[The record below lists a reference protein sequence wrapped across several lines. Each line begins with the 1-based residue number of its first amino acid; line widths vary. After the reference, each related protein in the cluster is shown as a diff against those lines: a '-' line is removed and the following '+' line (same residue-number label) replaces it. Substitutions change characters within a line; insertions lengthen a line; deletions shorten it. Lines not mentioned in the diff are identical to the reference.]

1 MSCLIKMEIFRCSLI
16 LLVMSAFAEKRRIAR
31 SDPEGDLVIGALFP
45 VHKGPKD
52 LTGYTRTCGEVWEQ
66 YGIHRVEIFLR
77 TLEEINNDSSLL
89 PNISLGYDIRDSCW
103 YSPICLEQSIDFIKD
118 SIASLDESESKNTT
132 DGCKTENRKPIVGL
146 IGPGT
151 SQNTIQVQNLL
162 QIFKLPQIGYSA
174 TSMELSDKNLYKYF
188 MRVVPSDMFQAQ
200 ALLDIVL
207 QFNWT
212 YISTVHTDGNYGQR
226 GIESFIKLADD
237 AGVCIAKSAK
247 IARGATD
254 EEHTEIIKT
263 LMKKQRARVV
273 ICFCDGE
280 TVRSL
285 YNATTMVPGAK
296 NHFLVVGSDGWN
308 DRPDVVRG
316 NEDNVA
322 GGMSIKLTSPKI
334 ADFDEYF
341 NNLNPYTNSR
351 NPWFKE
357 FWAKTYDCTFNDNL
371 VKEKGFKRCTGK
383 ETRREGE
390 YVQDSKLGFVI
401 NAVYTMAHAL
411 HNMQVNICGS
421 NKGLCPEMLPVK
433 GDLYLDYLLN
443 VSLTTYS
450 NYELHYDANGDP
462 PARYD
467 IMNFQK
473 IKDEMGNV
481 TYKYV
486 RVGSWET
493 GQLSINES
501 IIYWP
506 SSGFGSEVESVC
518 SDPCTKGSVKKL
530 DDQTKCCWTCIPCKE
545 NEIMMD
551 SNTCKACPIGWWPNE
566 ELTACKEIDIE
577 YLSWYDN
584 EAVIVVAVSC
594 CGIFATL
601 WIGVIFLRHHDTPVV
616 KASTRELMYIIML
629 GIIMAYSSNFV
640 LLAKPT
646 IVTCYFSRILPG
658 LSFSLIYGSLVT
670 KTNRIARIL
679 EGTKKII
686 TKKPRFM
693 SASAQVI
700 ITCIVVGIECAIITV
715 MLIIEPADSMLDYP
729 TMKRV
734 RLICNTTTMGI
745 AVPFGFDLMLIFMC
759 TLYAIKTRNL
769 PENFNEAKFIGFT
782 MYTTCVIWLGFFAY
796 YFGSEP
802 MILTMSICIFLSAT
816 VALVLLFFP
825 KVYVIVCAPEKNTR
839 SAFTTSKDVRCH
851 IGSVSYHSES
861 GNDFGKDKMPFE
873 KGIGFPHR
881 KKFSFGKLKLGHKHT
896 INNQKETASLP
907 PNIKLNREN
916 SMHIQVPTNQ
926 KFPWNKK
933 DHSNSDSGDEDDR
946 LSTISSKEESRSG
959 SEKRRRQ
966 LKQDCGCQTDADLSD
981 NLIYRSSIRRRRTG
995 NVCHESNGSINS
1007 DEIFLSLPVSDSTDH
1022 RGVYRLSPRHS
1033 DRSPLL
1039 GGYDSSLEGDRK
1051 GEDFYFPM
1059 NNLSNV
1065 LVHENV
1071 LAEVPFKSESLHPL
1085 NKREPLPI
1093 KRTDDS
1099 YAGISIKYSSE
1110 SIDSKVK
1117 NNNDESEKLL
1127 ENGHL
1132 VQIDEIPLNNSNS
1145 CTFHK
1150 SPPTLKIGYS
1160 DLYKR
1165 RQFPHP
1171 VIVEEKSLDKSRY
1184 PFSKMQQK
1192 TFVSPLPQ
1200 TGHCINCVITDAIP
1214 GQVSRPKLS
1223 MTSYTSSAASSAS
1236 ADDVASYGIQKLEE
1250 EEVSMLSFRD
1260 YMKNRGIDLDM
1271 SDVQSS
1277 EV

>member
-1 MSCLIKMEIFRCSLI
+1 
-16 LLVMSAFAEKRRIAR
+16 
-31 SDPEGDLVIGALFP
+31 
-45 VHKGPKD
+45 
-52 LTGYTRTCGEVWEQ
+52 
-66 YGIHRVEIFLR
+66 
-77 TLEEINNDSSLL
+77 
-89 PNISLGYDIRDSCW
+89 
-103 YSPICLEQSIDFIKD
+103 
-118 SIASLDESESKNTT
+118 
-132 DGCKTENRKPIVGL
+132 
-146 IGPGT
+146 
-151 SQNTIQVQNLL
+151 
-162 QIFKLPQIGYSA
+162 
-174 TSMELSDKNLYKYF
+174 
-188 MRVVPSDMFQAQ
+188 
-200 ALLDIVL
+200 
-207 QFNWT
+207 
-212 YISTVHTDGNYGQR
+212 
-226 GIESFIKLADD
+226 
-237 AGVCIAKSAK
+237 
-247 IARGATD
+247 
-254 EEHTEIIKT
+254 
-263 LMKKQRARVV
+263 
-273 ICFCDGE
+273 
-280 TVRSL
+280 
-285 YNATTMVPGAK
+285 
-296 NHFLVVGSDGWN
+296 
-308 DRPDVVRG
+308 
-316 NEDNVA
+316 
-322 GGMSIKLTSPKI
+322 
-334 ADFDEYF
+334 
-341 NNLNPYTNSR
+341 
-351 NPWFKE
+351 
-357 FWAKTYDCTFNDNL
+357 
-371 VKEKGFKRCTGK
+371 
-383 ETRREGE
+383 
-390 YVQDSKLGFVI
+390 
-401 NAVYTMAHAL
+401 
-411 HNMQVNICGS
+411 
-421 NKGLCPEMLPVK
+421 
-433 GDLYLDYLLN
+433 
-443 VSLTTYS
+443 
-450 NYELHYDANGDP
+450 
-462 PARYD
+462 
-467 IMNFQK
+467 
-473 IKDEMGNV
+473 
-481 TYKYV
+481 
-486 RVGSWET
+486 
-493 GQLSINES
+493 
-501 IIYWP
+501 
-506 SSGFGSEVESVC
+506 
-518 SDPCTKGSVKKL
+518 
-530 DDQTKCCWTCIPCKE
+530 
-545 NEIMMD
+545 
-551 SNTCKACPIGWWPNE
+551 
-566 ELTACKEIDIE
+566 
-577 YLSWYDN
+577 
-584 EAVIVVAVSC
+584 
-594 CGIFATL
+594 
-601 WIGVIFLRHHDTPVV
+601 
-616 KASTRELMYIIML
+616 
-629 GIIMAYSSNFV
+629 
-640 LLAKPT
+640 
-646 IVTCYFSRILPG
+646 
-658 LSFSLIYGSLVT
+658 
-670 KTNRIARIL
+670 
-679 EGTKKII
+679 
-686 TKKPRFM
+686 
-693 SASAQVI
+693 
-700 ITCIVVGIECAIITV
+700 
-715 MLIIEPADSMLDYP
+715 
-729 TMKRV
+729 
-734 RLICNTTTMGI
+734 
-745 AVPFGFDLMLIFMC
+745 
-759 TLYAIKTRNL
+759 
-769 PENFNEAKFIGFT
+769 
-782 MYTTCVIWLGFFAY
+782 
-796 YFGSEP
+796 
-802 MILTMSICIFLSAT
+802 
-816 VALVLLFFP
+816 
-825 KVYVIVCAPEKNTR
+825 
-839 SAFTTSKDVRCH
+839 
-851 IGSVSYHSES
+851 
-861 GNDFGKDKMPFE
+861 MPFD

-881 KKFSFGKLKLGHKHT
+881 KKFPFGKLKLGHKHT
-896 INNQKETASLP
+896 INNRKETASLP

-1192 TFVSPLPQ
+1192 TFVSPLQQ